1 MFFFF
6 YLIINIFSIV
16 IIIFCLIRINNIIL
30 AIFIAYAI
38 KFFRNI
44 IEQNMRCFR
53 KVIAIKVDKLY
64 IFSNVNT

>member
-6 YLIINIFSIV
+6 YLIINIFSLV

-38 KFFRNI
+38 NFFRNI